1 MTSFANKIEILS
13 DLWINYRGD
22 DGFQDFIDYN
32 DLALPFAFSIS
43 EGLIQPQE
51 AMTSFIN
58 DAWDM
63 LLSALDVEDLEYT
76 SLQEVLETSYGKG

>member
-1 MTSFANKIEILS
+1 MTTFEKKTEILGE
-13 DLWINYRGD
+13 LWINYRGD
-22 DGFQDFIDYN
+22 DGFQEFIDYN

-51 AMTSFIN
+51 TMVSFIN

-63 LLSALDVEDLEYT
+63 LLSALDIEDLGYT
-76 SLQEVLETSYGKG
+76 TLQEILEESYGKG

>member
-1 MTSFANKIEILS
+1 MTTFEKKTEILGE
-13 DLWINYRGD
+13 LWINYRGD
-22 DGFQDFIDYN
+22 DGFQEFIDYN

-51 AMTSFIN
+51 TMVSFIN

-63 LLSALDVEDLEYT
+63 LLSALDIEDLGYT
-76 SLQEVLETSYGKG
+76 TLQEILEQSYGKG

>member
-1 MTSFANKIEILS
+1 MTTFEKKTEILGE
-13 DLWINYRGD
+13 LWINYRGD
-22 DGFQDFIDYN
+22 DGFQEFIDYN

-51 AMTSFIN
+51 TMVSFIN

-63 LLSALDVEDLEYT
+63 LLSALEIEDLGYT
-76 SLQEVLETSYGKG
+76 TLQEILEQSYGKG